1 MRYARIIIDGKSGN
15 VRLSTNA
22 GAMTMIST
30 MQALFLTTAVLSL
43 LVALVVF
50 LVFRRE
56 SDRSARLW
64 VQGSLLMAAGML
76 LLTGRAVMPDWI
88 AFGVTNG
95 IMLLAIVLYG
105 YGFTALY
112 RPNQSVSTLGVAV
125 CVCFGLTLWGLGAL
139 GLGSYRAL
147 VAAVAWTAAH
157 GWIWLGMLRLRKQ
170 QPDAEVLFF
179 TVLAALGMLVWGC
192 RIYLTAAVGITLA
205 TDLQNSNFLSLL
217 VAHMILLAQQVSY
230 LAARLIDEKDKK
242 LEITRLNAS
251 IETLW
256 QERQA
261 LIMEKD
267 TVRNELLQDVHD
279 GFGSKLVSARL
290 LAERG
295 MLDPAELTDYLTEL
309 INDLHLLVDTLN
321 RDDQRF
327 EYAIADFRHRVQRRH
342 AKGLPRIQWQF
353 ELDHLPPMN
362 PRVILNLLRIVQEA
376 LSNALRH
383 AQASNIGIAAV
394 FDRERSLLTLTITD
408 DGKGYRDDE
417 RAGQGLANMRH
428 RAHKAGASF
437 DISAQ
442 AVGTR
447 VTLELTV

>member
-1 MRYARIIIDGKSGN
+1 
-15 VRLSTNA
+15 
-22 GAMTMIST
+22 MISS

-64 VQGSLLMAAGML
+64 VLGSLLMAAGML
-76 LLTGRAVMPDWI
+76 LLTGRAIMPDWI

-112 RPNQSVSTLGVAV
+112 RPNQPVALLSIAA
-125 CVCFGLTLWGLGAL
+125 CACYGLTQWGLGAL

-147 VAAVAWTAAH
+147 LAAVAWTAAY
-157 GWIWLGMLRLRKQ
+157 GWIWLCIRRLRKE
-170 QPDAEVLFF
+170 PADAAVLFF
-179 TVLAALGMLVWGC
+179 AVLAVLGMLVWGC
-192 RIYLTAAVGITLA
+192 RIYLTAAFGITLA

-217 VAHMILLAQQVSY
+217 LANMILLAQQVSY
-230 LAARLIDEKDKK
+230 LAARLSDEKDKK
-242 LEITRLNAS
+242 LEIARLNAS
-251 IETLW
+251 IEKLW
-256 QERQA
+256 QEREA
-261 LIMEKD
+261 LITEKD

-279 GFGSKLVSARL
+279 GFGSKLVSAQL
-290 LAERG
+290 LARRG
-295 MLDPAELTDYLTEL
+295 MLDPAELADYLTEL

-327 EYAIADFRHRVQRRH
+327 EHAIADFRHRVQRRH
-342 AKGLPRIQWQF
+342 ASGLPRIEWQF
-353 ELDHLPPMN
+353 ELDRLPPMN

-383 AQASNIGIAAV
+383 AQAKNIHIAAV
-394 FDRERSLLTLTITD
+394 FDHPRSLLSLTIND
-408 DGKGYRDDE
+408 DGTGYRDHT
-417 RAGQGLANMRH
+417 RAGQGLANMRQ
-428 RAHKAGASF
+428 RARKAGANF

-442 AVGTR
+442 ATGTR
-447 VTLELTV
+447 VRVELTV